1 MPKQPPTTNDTSSPP
16 ARSAKRLLFTS
27 ADEALAYV
35 NRVGFCLLFPTDKI
49 ALPDLWQFGEG
60 SEAWY
65 WKDDLTARKAA
76 FYSRVIANRASLVAL
91 DILPA
96 LYSISVTADYGGDR
110 FEIYRAGKI
119 RADTNRLVGVLSA
132 KGPLTTRALG
142 RETGMKGYRFKR
154 ALDEAQAMFLAVRA
168 DTTGHSIGTY
178 TYIWDSFQK
187 VWPEMTESGL
197 RLQYEEALLQVI
209 TRYLRVAVAAEPAKI
224 GTIFNMEAEHCSKMV
239 DWMLQQGLLKPLKAG
254 ERELVGLADTVDRL
268 YAT

>member
-1 MPKQPPTTNDTSSPP
+1 MPKQQSPP
-16 ARSAKRLLFTS
+16 RDTPAKPAKPARRLLFTS
-27 ADEALAYV
+27 ADEALDYV
-35 NRVGFCLLFPTDKI
+35 NRVGFCLLFPAKKVD
-49 ALPDLWQFGEG
+49 LPDLWQFGEG

-65 WKDDLTARKAA
+65 WKDELTSRKAA

-91 DILPA
+91 DIVPA
-96 LYSISVTADYGGDR
+96 LYSISITADYGGDR

-132 KGPLTTRALG
+132 KGPLTTRALM

-178 TYIWDSFQK
+178 TYIWDSFNK
-187 VWPEMTESGL
+187 VWPEIAETGL
-197 RLQYEEALLQVI
+197 KLRYEEALLQVI
-209 TRYLRVAVAAEPAKI
+209 TRYLKVAVAAEPAMI
-224 GTIFNMEAEHCSKMV
+224 GTIFNMEPDHCSRMI
-239 DWMLQQGLLKPLKAG
+239 DWMMQQGLLKPLKAG
-254 ERELVGLADTVDRL
+254 ERELVGLADTVNRL